1 MEVFRNNY
9 IEELDCYELE
19 LFYKEPDIDTDFR
32 IELLDGDF
40 LCMTSREL
48 KLLKELL
55 NSDEVEK
62 LLD

>member
-1 MEVFRNNY
+1 MKIFRNNY
-9 IEELDCYELE
+9 IEELNCYELE
-19 LFYKEPDIDTDFR
+19 LFYKEPNIDTDFR

-40 LCMTSREL
+40 LCITSREL
-48 KLLKELL
+48 RLLKELL